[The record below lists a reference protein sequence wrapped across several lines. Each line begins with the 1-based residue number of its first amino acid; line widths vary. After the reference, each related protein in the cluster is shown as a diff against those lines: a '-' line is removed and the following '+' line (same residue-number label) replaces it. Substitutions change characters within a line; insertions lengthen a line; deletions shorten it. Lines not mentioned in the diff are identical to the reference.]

1 MANPTQQQP
10 VRRPSE
16 SDSIFDIDYMK
27 LLQDA
32 LNYWWLFVICVAT
45 ALLVVFVY
53 HRYKIPV
60 YSSQLTLLLDD
71 RGSGAA
77 GDVASNAMLQGLS
90 VDFQDLRT
98 KENNIAI
105 LRSRTLNERVVD
117 QMGIDI
123 CYYKKGTIRTTEQF
137 PCPEFHVVMDS
148 THVQTVGSRFN
159 IFIKD
164 SLTFELGIDAD
175 NALLFDYARGTYA
188 SNSHISYN
196 HKQVYNFGDPI
207 VTDYFAFAVIK
218 HPVVDAIEN
227 EDDVVGHFQVE
238 FKPSYSQGFGLNVLK
253 DKESTVLTLTASG
266 TNQGKVN
273 LYLHTLATTFI
284 NDNLSQKNQMAEN
297 SIRFIESQLT
307 TLSDTLLDI
316 GTQLSM
322 FRTAH
327 GLQLG
332 VTSKGNKLFK
342 EIEDLESE
350 VQKQGV
356 LISYYDYITEY
367 LRTDSVAEGSVFAPP
382 IYNTGSSIFEQQ
394 LNNLLKLNAE
404 YQALQSTYGTSFNP
418 ATKEVLTRFNIAR
431 NTLLSTIANNKNLV
445 IQNVNEIKNKMQ
457 AHISETMQLPETE
470 RKLLGIDRQFSL
482 TNEVYTY
489 LLRKRSES
497 QLQKASSTSD
507 HKILDDAV
515 TVGIVSPRYA
525 INQLLALI
533 IGLGLPLAFL
543 VIRQWFDNKLR
554 TAEDLKK
561 LTTLPIVGEIPSC
574 RYNDN
579 FVVESHPG
587 SIVSEAYRHLRA
599 KLHLVTLGK
608 ETVVIGVSSSM
619 PGDGKSFTARNV
631 ASVYAIQG
639 KKTVLLGF
647 DLRRPALS
655 KVLDQQKHKGITH
668 FITEQTSLDD
678 IIIHHSSNLDVIV
691 SGEVPPNAAELILHE
706 KTTMLINK
714 LKELYDVIVVD
725 TPPMAAVADAYQ
737 IAEWCDAMLFVVRQ
751 DYTRKDVLKE
761 VSLTLVEQGVK
772 NPVIVLNDVGSE
784 NCRYGY
790 RYGYGKYG
798 YGRYSRYGKKYGY
811 GYKSQNY
818 GYTKED

>member
-1 MANPTQQQP
+1 MAVPNQQQP
-10 VRRPSE
+10 VKRPTE

-32 LNYWWLFVICVAT
+32 IHYWWLFAICVAT
-45 ALLVVFVY
+45 ALSVVFIY

-90 VDFQDLRT
+90 VDFQDIRT
-98 KENNIAI
+98 KENNIAV
-105 LRSRTLNERVVD
+105 LRSRTLNERVID

-137 PCPEFHVVMDS
+137 PCSEFHVVMDS
-148 THVQTVGSRFN
+148 SHVQVIGARFD
-159 IFIKD
+159 IVIKD
-164 SLTFELGIDAD
+164 SLTFELSIDAEAGLYD
-175 NALLFDYARGTYA
+175 FSRDMYVHNNKVRVSHNAVYA
-188 SNSHISYN
+188 
-196 HKQVYNFGDPI
+196 FGEPI
-207 VTDYFAFAVIK
+207 VTDKFAFAVIK
-218 HPVVDAIEN
+218 HPVVDEIEN
-227 EDDVVGHFQVE
+227 EDETFGHFQIQ
-238 FKPSYSQGFGLNVLK
+238 FLPSYSQGFGLNVMK
-253 DKESTVLTLTASG
+253 DKESTVLTLSASG
-266 TNQGKVN
+266 TNQAKVN

-284 NDNLSQKNQMAEN
+284 NDNLRQKNQMAEN
-297 SIRFIESQLT
+297 SIRFIETQLS

-342 EIEDLESE
+342 EIEDYETE
-350 VQKQGV
+350 VQKQEV
-356 LISYYDYITEY
+356 LVSYYDYISEY
-367 LRTDSVAEGSVFAPP
+367 LRTDSVVTGSVFAPP

-404 YQALQSTYGTSFNP
+404 YQALQSTYGTSYNP
-418 ATKEVLTRFNIAR
+418 STREVLTRFNIAR
-431 NTLLSTIANNKNLV
+431 NTLLSTIANNRNLV
-445 IQNVNEIKNKMQ
+445 VQNVNEIKSKMQ
-457 AHISETMQLPETE
+457 AQVSEAMQLPETE
-470 RKLLGIDRQFSL
+470 RKLLGIDRQFNL

-489 LLRKRSES
+489 LLRKRSEA

-507 HKILDDAV
+507 HKILDDAI

-525 INQLLALI
+525 INQLLALVL
-533 IGLGLPLAFL
+533 GFGLPLAFL
-543 VIRQWFDNKLR
+543 VIRQWFDVKLR
-554 TAEDLKK
+554 SIEDLKK
-561 LTTLPIVGEIPSC
+561 MTTLPIVGEIPYC
-574 RYNDN
+574 RYEDV
-579 FVVESHPG
+579 FVVETHPG

-608 ETVVIGVSSSM
+608 DSIVVGISSSM

-655 KVLDQQKHKGITH
+655 KAIGQQDHKGITH
-668 FITEQTSLDD
+668 YITGEVSLDD
-678 IIIHHSSNLDVIV
+678 ILIKHSDNLDVIV
-691 SGEVPPNAAELILHE
+691 SGEVPPNAAELILHP
-706 KTTMLINK
+706 KTSKLMNK
-714 LKELYDVIVVD
+714 LKDIYDVIVID

-751 DYTRKDVLKE
+751 DYTRKDIFKE
-761 VSLTLVEQGVK
+761 VSSSLVEQNIK
-772 NPVIVLNDVGSE
+772 NPVIVLNDVGSD
-784 NCRYGY
+784 NSRYGY

-798 YGRYSRYGKKYGY
+798 YGRYSRYGMKYGY